1 MKQNNKTED
10 KNTLDVE
17 NSSKK
22 LTNSE
27 SSFTLNKYYI
37 WNTVILI
44 AVFILGIGTG
54 LGLSLVLKNHR
65 MGGKPPMHG
74 MDRPPFHPLPLEKL
88 NLTRDQMDK
97 AQKILEKNRPEFD
110 KIFKKTFP
118 ELRKATKKM
127 EGDLK
132 KILNKEQLKVFNAL
146 IILRESEIS
155 GRGDRKNPNKP
166 RPMND
171 PNRQDDPK
179 FMRMKR
185 DFDSPYDQ
193 QKVRRENIGERGN

>member
-10 KNTLDVE
+10 KAALEAE

-22 LTNSE
+22 LKNSE
-27 SSFTLNKYYI
+27 SSFALNKYYI

-65 MGGKPPMHG
+65 MGGKPPIHG

-132 KILNKEQLKVFNAL
+132 KILNNEQLKIFNAL
-146 IILRESEIS
+146 ITLRESEIDLPGNHNMPKS
-155 GRGDRKNPNKP
+155 HDPMMTKP
-166 RPMND
+166 GFD
-171 PNRQDDPK
+171 NRHNQ
-179 FMRMKR
+179 
-185 DFDSPYDQ
+185 
-193 QKVRRENIGERGN
+193 